1 MLSQTSEILR
11 DGVERTVIWYNT
23 YLQTLWVSVRVFV

>member
-1 MLSQTSEILR
+1 MLSQMRAFLR
-11 DGVERTVIWYNT
+11 IGFERKVIWYNT